1 MSAPVAVASIELSE
15 EQRRRIAAELGL
27 GADQLDAVPT
37 TLGVAKYEVT
47 DEAGDEVGGFSFNP
61 AGMTFS
67 PVSVTPDGVT
77 HTQHG
82 GRWSELGGEDRQE
95 PRLHPRPRVSG
106 GPNPG
111 VRCSA

>member
-37 TLGVAKYEVT
+37 TLGVAKYEVA

-77 HTQHG
+77 HTQHA
-82 GRWSELGGEDRQE
+82 LGGLSSVAKIGR
-95 PRLHPRPRVSG
+95 S
-106 GPNPG
+106 PG
-111 VRCSA
+111 FILVPV